1 MRAETRLAA
10 ALGLAASTI
19 IAVEAGAQTGSN
31 PWPTRPIEM
40 IIAFGAGGGV
50 DIVGRSVG
58 AAIAEQVGQNVV
70 VVNREGAGGTLGF
83 GVLAAAPPDGHTLGF
98 GPTTP
103 IANAPYL
110 VKGVRYDVGSF
121 DYICQVF
128 ENVFTLAVAADSKFK
143 SAQDLFA
150 AAAREPGKL
159 TFGHAGLGTIP
170 HLSVENLG
178 EALKLKFTQVP
189 FRGDA
194 PTLPVLIKG
203 DLDFA
208 ALAVSSIRG
217 QNLRP
222 LVVFAGQRHPAY
234 PDVPTAKE
242 LGVAHSVPPGHNG
255 VFAPKGLP
263 AEVRAAL
270 EKACAAAVR
279 SSAVAQATANT
290 SQTIRYLTGAEFQAQ
305 TVADHQFKGELIR
318 RLGLEVK

>member
-1 MRAETRLAA
+1 MRATLLSLTAALAIGASGAA
-10 ALGLAASTI
+10 AQM
-19 IAVEAGAQTGSN
+19 AGS
-31 PWPTRPIEM
+31 WPTRPIEM

-50 DIVGRSVG
+50 DIVGRSIG
-58 AAIAEQVGQNVV
+58 SAIAEQVGQNIV

-83 GVLAAAPPDGHTLGF
+83 GVLAAAAPDGYTLGF

-110 VKGVRYDVGSF
+110 VKGVRYEVNSF

-128 ENVFTLAVAADSKFK
+128 ENVFTLAVPTDSKFK

-150 AAAREPGKL
+150 AAGKEPGKL
-159 TFGHAGLGTIP
+159 AFGHAGLGTIP

-194 PTLPVLIKG
+194 PMLPVLIKG
-203 DLDFA
+203 DLDFG
-208 ALAVSSIRG
+208 ALAISSIRG
-217 QNLRP
+217 QNVRP
-222 LVVFAGQRHPAY
+222 LVVFAEQRHRAY

-242 LGVAHSVPPGHNG
+242 LGVAHPVPPGHNG

-263 AEVRAAL
+263 AEIRAAL

-279 SSAVAQATANT
+279 SPTVAQATANT

-305 TVADHQFKGELIR
+305 TVADHKFKGELIR
-318 RLGLEVK
+318 RLGLDAK

>member
-1 MRAETRLAA
+1 MRTALLSLAA
-10 ALGLAASTI
+10 ALAIGADSAA
-19 IAVEAGAQTGSN
+19 AQS
-31 PWPTRPIEM
+31 WPTRPIEM

-83 GVLAAAPPDGHTLGF
+83 GVLAAANPDGYTLGF

-110 VKGVRYDVGSF
+110 VKGVRYEVDSF

-128 ENVFTLAVAADSKFK
+128 ENVFSLAVPADSKFK

-159 TFGHAGLGTIP
+159 AFGHAGLGTIP

-194 PTLPVLIKG
+194 PMLPVLLKG
-203 DLDFA
+203 DLDFGA
-208 ALAVSSIRG
+208 AAISSIRG
-217 QNLRP
+217 QNVRP
-222 LVVFAGQRHPAY
+222 LVVFSEQRHPAY

-242 LGVAHSVPPGHNG
+242 LGVAHPVPPGHNG

-263 AEVRAAL
+263 AEVRASM
-270 EKACAAAVR
+270 EKACAAAIR
-279 SSAVAQATANT
+279 SPVVAQATANT
-290 SQTIRYLTGAEFQAQ
+290 SQTVRYLTGADFRAQ
-305 TVADHQFKGELIR
+305 TVADHKFKGDLIR
-318 RLGLEVK
+318 RLGLEAR